1 MKILLRQ
8 KKQKNHRWYKVCFW
22 CCAII
27 FFAWPDKAW
36 ALQTHGAPEGLYVHQ
51 MAHILFIMALSYLLW
66 DIRRSSFT
74 SKGWRYLQVFCVL
87 MIIWNI
93 MAFVG
98 HATGVSIREENV
110 STALGYFH
118 ARLLGPISGREIVYY
133 IAKFDHVIAVP
144 ALFFL
149 FAGLKALYKSVEKQS
164 GQGDRK

>member
-1 MKILLRQ
+1 MKTLLKQ
-8 KKQKNHRWYKVCFW
+8 KKCRRCKTCFW
-22 CCAII
+22 CFAVI
-27 FFAWPDKAW
+27 FFILPNNAW

-87 MIIWNI
+87 MIVWNI

-98 HATGVSIREENV
+98 HATGVSIRTENI
-110 STALGYFH
+110 STTLGYFH
-118 ARLLGPISGREIVYY
+118 ARLLGPISGREIIYY
-133 IAKFDHVIAVP
+133 IAKFDHVIVVP

-149 FAGLKALYKSVEKQS
+149 FAGLKALYRSVEKQ
-164 GQGDRK
+164 GGRGEGK